1 MTSYLVSSFQK
12 VSMSK
17 EQRLLAVE
25 KLELPVAFL
34 VDSDP
39 EHAGSYG
46 EMVSIK
52 DLVHS
57 RPLGNDS
64 DYYY

>member
-1 MTSYLVSSFQK
+1 
-12 VSMSK
+12 MSK
-17 EQRLLAVE
+17 EQRLLAAE

-34 VDSDP
+34 VDSNP
-39 EHAGSYG
+39 EHASSYG

-52 DLVHS
+52 ELAHS

>member
-1 MTSYLVSSFQK
+1 
-12 VSMSK
+12 MSK

-34 VDSDP
+34 VGSDP

-46 EMVSIK
+46 EIVSIK
-52 DLVHS
+52 ELAHS

>member
-1 MTSYLVSSFQK
+1 
-12 VSMSK
+12 MSK

-39 EHAGSYG
+39 EHVGSYG
-46 EMVSIK
+46 KMVSIK
-52 DLVHS
+52 HLVHS

-64 DYYY
+64 DHY